1 MRGMVRVIVAG
12 LTALALA
19 PVGGMAAAEDAPPPV
34 PVEAEKVRVET
45 VERVVEAIGTLRASE
60 SVVLRPEIAG
70 RITEFQFEEG
80 QPVKAGQVLVRLD
93 DEVYRA
99 ELAQA
104 EANLRLSRA
113 NAARAQQLHRE
124 GVGTERALDEANAQ
138 LYADEAAR
146 RLARAMLDKA
156 IIRAPFDGLVGL
168 RQVSAG
174 AYVTPGQDIAR
185 LTALDPMKVDFR
197 VAETMLADI
206 RVDQPLEVQVDAYPE
221 QRFKGSVYAIDPV
234 VDEAGRSVLIRARI
248 GNPDQLL
255 RPGLFARVH
264 LVVER
269 AEQAVTVPEEALMPS
284 GNAVMVFKVVDGKVE
299 PAPVR
304 TGLRQGGRVQIEEG
318 LAPGDMVITA
328 GHLKVRPG
336 APVTIVNGSGA

>member
-19 PVGGMAAAEDAPPPV
+19 PVGGMAAAQDAPPPV

-124 GVGTERALDEANAQ
+124 GWAPSGRWTRPTPSSTPTRRRAGLH
-138 LYADEAAR
+138 
-146 RLARAMLDKA
+146 
-156 IIRAPFDGLVGL
+156 APCWT
-168 RQVSAG
+168 RPSSA
-174 AYVTPGQDIAR
+174 PH
-185 LTALDPMKVDFR
+185 LTAWS
-197 VAETMLADI
+197 
-206 RVDQPLEVQVDAYPE
+206 
-221 QRFKGSVYAIDPV
+221 GC
-234 VDEAGRSVLIRARI
+234 GR
-248 GNPDQLL
+248 
-255 RPGLFARVH
+255 
-264 LVVER
+264 
-269 AEQAVTVPEEALMPS
+269 
-284 GNAVMVFKVVDGKVE
+284 
-299 PAPVR
+299 
-304 TGLRQGGRVQIEEG
+304 
-318 LAPGDMVITA
+318 
-328 GHLKVRPG
+328 
-336 APVTIVNGSGA
+336 

>member
-1 MRGMVRVIVAG
+1 
-12 LTALALA
+12 
-19 PVGGMAAAEDAPPPV
+19 
-34 PVEAEKVRVET
+34 
-45 VERVVEAIGTLRASE
+45 
-60 SVVLRPEIAG
+60 
-70 RITEFQFEEG
+70 
-80 QPVKAGQVLVRLD
+80 
-93 DEVYRA
+93 
-99 ELAQA
+99 
-104 EANLRLSRA
+104 
-113 NAARAQQLHRE
+113 
-124 GVGTERALDEANAQ
+124 
-138 LYADEAAR
+138 
-146 RLARAMLDKA
+146 MLDKA